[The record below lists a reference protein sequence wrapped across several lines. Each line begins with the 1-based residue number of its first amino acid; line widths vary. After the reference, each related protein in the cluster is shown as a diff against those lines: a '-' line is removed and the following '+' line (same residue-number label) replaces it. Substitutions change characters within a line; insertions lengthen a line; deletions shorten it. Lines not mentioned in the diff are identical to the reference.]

1 MKSKL
6 SHRKCPVLALHLAP
20 GTKCPALQLL
30 KDTRVK
36 RENNFLASGS
46 RPRPKALRRRAGQV
60 GSQAPDP
67 SRGHQGRRPLLRQT
81 RGPPPGPAAGPPDG
95 SSSWCPVC
103 YHFPWLQLWRLLG
116 LVKGLPGRTRLPR
129 AGDLRAAGS
138 IPGSGRSPGGGHATH
153 SRILAWRIPQ
163 TEEPG
168 GLQPMGSTESDTTE
182 AA

>member
-1 MKSKL
+1 MPRIS
-6 SHRKCPVLALHLAP
+6 LAFSSWNEVPCA
-20 GTKCPALQLL
+20 TTL

-36 RENNFLASGS
+36 LENNFLASGS

-60 GSQAPDP
+60 GSQAPDA
-67 SRGHQGRRPLLRQT
+67 SHGHQRGDPCFARHGAPLPGLRRGLH
-81 RGPPPGPAAGPPDG
+81 G
-95 SSSWCPVC
+95 SSSRCPVC
-103 YHFPWLQLWRLLG
+103 CHFPWLHLWRLLG

-168 GLQPMGSTESDTTE
+168 GL
-182 AA
+182 